1 VNFVHYDAILT
12 DSDDIFTIRDANC
25 IRLSNVTNDDIQ
37 KLLSITV
44 SRNVTLMVVPRVESE
59 E

>member
-1 VNFVHYDAILT
+1 MKFVYYDVILT
-12 DSDDIFTIRDANC
+12 DSDDIFNVRDANC
-25 IRLSNVTNDDIQ
+25 IRLSNVRSDDIQ
-37 KLLSITV
+37 KLIAITV